1 MAASAPPRPADSSPT
16 PAAARR
22 TLDRLAELLA
32 SPRRVL
38 LVAVVLA
45 SFAAGV
51 DVLDDP
57 DLFWHLRLG
66 RWILDHL
73 SVPHHELFSYTAQ
86 GNPMTAHEW
95 GSEVLFTA
103 VNAVGGLLAVALLM
117 AVVGWSALVALA
129 LRSRARGA
137 GPVVVAL
144 ALLLGARAAE
154 PVLGTRPQVI
164 TVALVCWTLLL
175 AERHLARGGRRVWL
189 LAPLGLLW
197 ANLHAGFVL
206 GVGALALCAGLE
218 AARRLLRR
226 PDAAP
231 WARIGSL
238 GGAVAA
244 MAALACLNPNGPGL
258 YRYVVQTSASERAKP
273 ITEWH
278 APNFHDPATLGLL
291 VLLVSFV
298 LLLVLGGRPS
308 LRDLGLAVAGLAA
321 SLLAVRNTSLAVA
334 LALPVWALMLQQVAD
349 RFAGRRL
356 ARRARSA
363 HGREARRPQR
373 PAVMIGGAVVALAL
387 AVDGVVVARA
397 ASDASAA
404 GVARAY
410 PSCAAQALRS
420 AGDGVRVFA
429 PYFDSGYLIEQ
440 LWPSGRVYL
449 YGESVSLGQA
459 TFDTYD
465 RILFGGPGTLQL
477 LASSGTNAVVIPPG
491 GLGNTLSAS
500 AQWRH
505 VLDDRSGLSLY
516 ATPQL
521 AAHITVPGC

>member
-1 MAASAPPRPADSSPT
+1 MAASAPPRPADSSPA
-16 PAAARR
+16 PAAPRR
-22 TLDRLAELLA
+22 PLDRLAALLA
-32 SPRRVL
+32 SPRRVV
-38 LVAVVLA
+38 LVAAALA
-45 SFAAGV
+45 SFAACV

-66 RWILDHL
+66 RWILDHR

-95 GSEVLFTA
+95 GSEVFFTA
-103 VNAVGGLLAVALLM
+103 VNSVGGLLAVALVM
-117 AVVGWSALVALA
+117 ALVGWSALVALA

-137 GPVVVAL
+137 GPVVVAV

-175 AERHLARGGRRVWL
+175 GERHLARGGRLVWL
-189 LAPLGLLW
+189 LAPIGLVW

-206 GVGALALCAGLE
+206 GVGALALCAALE
-218 AARRLLRR
+218 AARRVLRR
-226 PDAAP
+226 ADAAP

-278 APNFHDPATLGLL
+278 APNFHDPANVGLL
-291 VLLVSFV
+291 VLLASFA
-298 LLLVLGGRPS
+298 LLLALGGRPS

-334 LALPVWALMLQQVAD
+334 LALPAWALMLQQVAD
-349 RFAGRRL
+349 RFA
-356 ARRARSA
+356 ARRSTRRAASPA
-363 HGREARRPQR
+363 AARRPQR
-373 PAVMIGGAVVALAL
+373 PAVVIGGTIVALAL

-404 GVARAY
+404 GVARVY
-410 PSCAAQALRS
+410 PSCAAQALHG

-440 LWPSGRVYL
+440 LWPAGRVYL

-477 LASSGTNAVVIPPG
+477 LASSGTNAVLIPPG
-491 GLGNTLSAS
+491 GLHDTLAAS
-500 AQWRH
+500 PQWRH
-505 VLDDRSGLSLY
+505 VLDDRSGLSLF

-521 AAHITVPGC
+521 AARITTPSC